1 MYLLFLYMKTIVEY
15 LINRKTK
22 SSKEYIKNTNDLI
35 VAFGEEGVF
44 PVNNGGEIFIGG
56 NSNEEK
62 PSLIINV
69 DSTDRTFT
77 IYTQDSEEIFYINTS
92 NNSWHNF
99 SNKGMDIKEIT
110 ADKDVVYEYTMN
122 NVKII
127 ADAIKS
133 CIKEC

>member
-1 MYLLFLYMKTIVEY
+1 MKTIVEY

-56 NSNEEK
+56 DPNKNV
-62 PSLIINV
+62 PALIINV
-69 DSTDRTFT
+69 DSTSRTFT
-77 IYTQDSEEIFYINTS
+77 IYTQLNKERFSIDTS

-99 SNKGMDIKEIT
+99 SNTDMDIKEIKG
-110 ADKDVVYEYTMN
+110 DKDVVYEYTMN

-127 ADAIKS
+127 ADCIKS
-133 CIKEC
+133 CLE